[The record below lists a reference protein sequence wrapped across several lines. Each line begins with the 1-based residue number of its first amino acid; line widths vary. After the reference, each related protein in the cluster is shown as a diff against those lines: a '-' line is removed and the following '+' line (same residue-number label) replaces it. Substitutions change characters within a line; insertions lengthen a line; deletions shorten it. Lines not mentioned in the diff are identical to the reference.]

1 MSNIK
6 LNFLPFETQDF
17 SFNIFRKEIEGVI
30 EKGTDSKWYR
40 LFPDS
45 DSTERRN
52 YYVSIESQDDFES
65 FNCHLK
71 HNIEL
76 TKWFLFQSLSKK
88 LSSSDIAIP
97 YVLYQKHKINEI
109 QFAVAEFNEGKQLVV
124 LSPYYLSQE
133 EKFGFLIDFKFKKAE
148 NALFNKE
155 VQRYSLSLDEKYRSN
170 KNYYLDKYKIFQNF
184 LNNAFQ
190 VIRKIKI
197 SESNEIVLSDR
208 LLSISCN
215 LLEKKQYIFSN
226 SRISNSQFL
235 GIKNFGPLKSIIDDI
250 NFVFIFED
258 RFKTFANDIFLS
270 LIGKLNPGT
279 FLGMDSM
286 FKIKLDKDK
295 VKRVTISDYSEK
307 SLLSAVS
314 EVVSFSESQKTIAI
328 FIEDYSEEEG
338 NSEPYYFL
346 KYHFLKNDIPLQV
359 LNYQKLSVRNAL
371 KWSTSNIG
379 LQIFSKLGGIPW
391 IVKPSKAD
399 CLILGIGSSHK
410 IDEETG
416 NINKYFAYSIC
427 LDSSGLY
434 KKLEVLAE
442 DENETSYLQALEKNL
457 IQLLV
462 SSDFSNYKSCVL
474 HLPFK
479 IKRSE
484 IDTLKKVIREVSNLE
499 FTVVKIN
506 VENRFFGFS
515 SHNTLVPYESSY
527 IQLDR
532 NQFLVWFEGLNYGKE
547 IVDKR
552 LSNPVHIEFLNI
564 GENVIDYKPYL
575 QDIIN
580 LSGANWR
587 GFNAKSVPI
596 SIYYSKIIT
605 HYIAEFGDI
614 VGIEKISVNND
625 KPWFL

>member
-1 MSNIK
+1 MSNLK

-17 SFNIFRKEIEGVI
+17 SFKIFRKEIEGLF
-30 EKGTDSKWYR
+30 EKGSDTKWYR

-45 DSTERRN
+45 ESTERRN
-52 YYVSIESQDDFES
+52 YYVSISSQEDFES
-65 FNCHLK
+65 FDCHPK

-76 TKWFLFQSLSKK
+76 TKWFLFETLSKI
-88 LSSSDIAIP
+88 LSGSDFSNP
-97 YVLYQKHKINEI
+97 YVIYQKHKINEI
-109 QFAVAEFNEGKQLVV
+109 QYTVAEFNEGKQLVV

-133 EKFGFLIDFKFKKAE
+133 EKFGFLIDFKFRKAE
-148 NALFNKE
+148 NTQFNKE
-155 VQRYSLSLDEKYRSN
+155 VQRYSLSLDDKYRSN
-170 KNYYLDKYKIFQNF
+170 KNYYFDKYRIFQSF
-184 LNNAFQ
+184 LKNAFQ

-197 SESNEIVLSDR
+197 SESREIILSDK
-208 LLSISCN
+208 LLSISCSM
-215 LLEKKQYIFSN
+215 LEKKQYIFSN
-226 SRISNSQFL
+226 NRISNSQFL
-235 GIKNFGPLKSIIDDI
+235 GIKNFGPLKSIKDDI

-307 SLLSAVS
+307 SLLKAIN
-314 EVVSFSESQKTIAI
+314 EVVSSSKSQKTIAL
-328 FIEDYSEEEG
+328 FIEDYTEEEG

-359 LNYQKLSVRNAL
+359 LNYQKLSIRNTL

-410 IDEETG
+410 MDEETG
-416 NINKYFAYSIC
+416 KINKYFAYSIC

-434 KKLEVLAE
+434 KRLEVLAE

-457 IQLLV
+457 IQLLA

-484 IDTLKKVIREVSNLE
+484 IDTLRKVIREVSNLD
-499 FTVVKIN
+499 FTAVKIN

-527 IQLDR
+527 VQLAK

-564 GENVIDYKPYL
+564 GENIIDYKPYL

-614 VGIEKISVNND
+614 VGVEQMSVKND

>member
-1 MSNIK
+1 MSNLK

-17 SFNIFRKEIEGVI
+17 SFKIYRKETEGMI
-30 EKGTDSKWYR
+30 EKGTATKWYR
-40 LFPDS
+40 LFPNS
-45 DSTERRN
+45 ESNERRN
-52 YYVSIESQDDFES
+52 YYVSILSQDDFES
-65 FNCHLK
+65 FDCHPT

-76 TKWFLFQSLSKK
+76 TKWFLFESLSKI
-88 LSSSDIAIP
+88 LLDSNFSTP
-97 YVLYQKHKINEI
+97 YLLYQKHKINEI
-109 QFAVAEFNEGKQLVV
+109 QFTVDEFNEGKQLVV

-133 EKFGFLIDFKFKKAE
+133 EKFGFLIDFKFRKAE
-148 NALFNKE
+148 NTLFNKE
-155 VQRYSLSLDEKYRSN
+155 VQRYSLSLDDKYRSN
-170 KNYYLDKYKIFQNF
+170 KNYYFDKYRIFQSF
-184 LNNAFQ
+184 LNNSFQ

-197 SESNEIVLSDR
+197 NDNNEIFLSDK
-208 LLSISCN
+208 LLSISSN

-226 SRISNSQFL
+226 NRISSSQFL
-235 GIKNFGPLKSIIDDI
+235 GIKNYGPLKSISDDI

-286 FKIKLDKDK
+286 FKIKLDKNK

-307 SLLSAVS
+307 SLLNAVN
-314 EVVSFSESQKTIAI
+314 EVVSSSDSQKTIAI

-359 LNYQKLSVRNAL
+359 LNYQKLSIRNTL

-410 IDEETG
+410 MDEETG
-416 NINKYFAYSIC
+416 KINKFFAYSIC

-442 DENETSYLQALEKNL
+442 DENETNYLQTLEKNL
-457 IQLLV
+457 IQLLE
-462 SSDFSNYKSCVL
+462 SSDFSNYNSCVL

-484 IDTLKKVIREVSNLE
+484 IDALKKVIREVSNLD
-499 FTVVKIN
+499 FTAVKIN

-515 SHNTLVPYESSY
+515 NHNTLVPYESSY
-527 IQLDR
+527 VQLAR

-564 GENVIDYKPYL
+564 GENIIDYKPYL

-614 VGIEKISVNND
+614 VGVEKMSVNND